1 MKKTHII
8 QWILSVLLGMAAMGG
23 LFSGSKEDVLS
34 SIIIALVAVGTNPL
48 FTEYLKKRGIN
59 ISRGKYIAIMI
70 GLFCVAGVFMPP
82 SSEKEPNEKE
92 NDSATV
98 TEEVSRNTE
107 ERTTVVRNDASI
119 EEAKKV
125 SKELAVI
132 TIPASDDEPSED
144 PEPIETPSPVPSES
158 PELAESPEFIVR
170 EIPEETEDN
179 EDLTPEPTEEPTLE
193 PTPEPTPEPTVT
205 PTPVPTS
212 TPTPAPTATPIPTPK
227 PTNTPVPTPKPTA
240 TPKPTPKPTNTPT
253 PAPVRH
259 YTGRLDWSSN
269 SGSVYY
275 VVNINSSKFHRPS
288 CGSADTIKS
297 ENKMFAT
304 NNGFAS
310 SSEARSWLIS
320 NNYSPCKNCHP

>member
-92 NDSATV
+92 NGSATV

-107 ERTTVVRNDASI
+107 EKTTVVRNDASI

-170 EIPEETEDN
+170 EMPEETEDN
-179 EDLTPEPTEEPTLE
+179 EDLTPEPTEEPT
-193 PTPEPTPEPTVT
+193 PEPTPEPTAT
-205 PTPVPTS
+205 PTPVPTN
-212 TPTPAPTATPIPTPK
+212 TPTPEPTATPIPTPK

-240 TPKPTPKPTNTPT
+240 TPTPKPTPKPTATPT
-253 PAPVRH
+253 PVPKN
-259 YTGRLDWSSN
+259 YTGKLDYN
-269 SGSVYY
+269 DNAHVYFI
-275 VVNINSSKFHRPS
+275 VNINSKVYH
-288 CGSADTIKS
+288 SAYGCKATKRMKA
-297 ENKMFAT
+297 ENTRYAT
-304 NNGFAS
+304 DNGFATW
-310 SSEARSWLIS
+310 EDALNWLKS
-320 NNYSPCKNCHP
+320 NGFTACGNCY